1 MNKDNAMNWTG
12 VWVVGQRNLELGSTY
27 TGQSVIDFRLS
38 D

>member
-27 TGQSVIDFRLS
+27 TGQSVIVSRVGD
-38 D
+38 